1 MAKKM
6 KRSISVQTPAESA
19 MPATYSRPAATP
31 SASRASYT
39 QEFKPDY
46 SLIISDLKK
55 ITGLAAVF
63 TVILIILSFFL
74 R

>member
-1 MAKKM
+1 MAKKI
-6 KRSISVQTPAESA
+6 KRSVSDNRPVETA
-19 MPATYSRPAATP
+19 MPATYSRPASITAPRT
-31 SASRASYT
+31 SYT

-55 ITGLAAVF
+55 IGGLAAVF
-63 TVILIILSFFL
+63 TALLVVLSIFL

>member
-1 MAKKM
+1 MAKKI
-6 KRSISVQTPAESA
+6 KRSVSANHPVETA
-19 MPATYSRPAATP
+19 MPATYSRPASITAPRT
-31 SASRASYT
+31 SYT

-55 ITGLAAVF
+55 IGGLATVF
-63 TVILIILSFFL
+63 TLLLVALSFFL

>member
-1 MAKKM
+1 MAKKV
-6 KRSISVQTPAESA
+6 KRSVAVNNPGETA
-19 MPATYSRPAATP
+19 MPATYSRPAATTAP
-31 SASRASYT
+31 RISYT

-55 ITGLAAVF
+55 IGGLAAIF
-63 TVILIILSFFL
+63 TVLLVALSFFL